1 VQDLL
6 VIGGGINGTGIAR
19 DAAGRGLDVVLV
31 EKDDLAQH
39 TSSASTKLIHGGLRY
54 LEMYDFAL
62 VRKALIERE
71 ILLRAAP
78 HIIWPMRFVLPHDKG
93 QRPAWLIRLG
103 LFLYDHLGGRK
114 LLPPTSTLRRGK
126 TDKLDPLKDE
136 FRLAFEYSDCWVE
149 DSRLVV
155 LNAVDAKERG
165 AEVLTCTACTKLV
178 RHADYW
184 EATFSSERGSETRKF
199 RAVVNAAGGWV
210 DEIIDLA
217 DPQDDATHLR
227 LVKGSHIIVP
237 KWHEGEHAYFFQN
250 ADGRIMFA
258 IPYERGEFTL
268 IGTTDI
274 PYTADKDKVEISR
287 EEIEYLCAGAS
298 EYYQRAITPADVV
311 ATYSGVRPLYDDH
324 AASASKVTRDFV
336 LHYNTD
342 GGAPILSVFGGKITT
357 YRELAE
363 EAVAELAPLFEGL
376 PKTWTRHAS
385 LPGGD
390 IPAANFEAY
399 LSGLVLSHPHL
410 PVELVT
416 RLARAYGTR
425 TRALLGDADTLAD
438 LGRDFGGGLT
448 EREVSWLVDQEFAR
462 SAEDILFRRSKLYLH
477 MTAEEQAAF
486 TDWFNASHADA
497 GLTAGQ

>member
-1 VQDLL
+1 VHDLL

-78 HIIWPMRFVLPHDKG
+78 HIIWPMRFVLPHDKD

-103 LFLYDHLGGRK
+103 LFIYDHLGGRK
-114 LLPPTSTLRRGK
+114 MLPPTEMLRRGK
-126 TDKLDPLKDE
+126 TDKLDPLKEE

-165 AEVLTCTACTKLV
+165 AQVCTRTACTKLV
-178 RHADYW
+178 RHKDHW
-184 EATFSSERGSETRKF
+184 EAEFISPAGPKSAKF

-217 DPQDDATHLR
+217 DPKDDATHLR

-237 KWHEGEHAYFFQN
+237 KWHEGEHAFFFQN
-250 ADGRIMFA
+250 VDGRIMFA
-258 IPYERGEFTL
+258 IPYERSEYTL

-274 PYTADKDKVEISR
+274 PYTADKDKVEISQ

-298 EYYQRAITPADVV
+298 EYYERAITPADVV

-376 PKTWTRHAS
+376 PKSWTKKAS

-390 IPAANFEAY
+390 IPAANFDAF
-399 LSGLVLSHPHL
+399 LSGLVLAWPHM
-410 PVELVT
+410 PVDLLS

-425 TRALLGDADTLAD
+425 TRMLLEGVEMLGD
-438 LGRDFGGGLT
+438 LGREFGGGLT
-448 EREVSWLVDQEFAR
+448 EREASWLVEHEFAC
-462 SAEDILFRRSKLYLH
+462 SAEDILRRRSKLYLH
-477 MTAEEQAAF
+477 MTSEEQGAF
-486 TDWFNASHADA
+486 TDWFNTTHP
-497 GLTAGQ
+497 TAA

>member
-1 VQDLL
+1 MHDLL

-78 HIIWPMRFVLPHDKG
+78 HIIWPMRFVLPYDKDL
-93 QRPAWLIRLG
+93 RPAWLIRLG

-114 LLPPTSTLRRGK
+114 MLPPTSVLRRGA
-126 TDKLDPLKDE
+126 TSKLDPLRDE

-155 LNAVDAKERG
+155 LNAIDAEERG
-165 AEVLTCTACTKLV
+165 AEILTRTACRKLT
-178 RHADYW
+178 RGADFW
-184 EATFSSERGSETRKF
+184 EAEFASAAGTETRRF

-210 DEIIDLA
+210 DNVLGLA
-217 DPQDDATHLR
+217 RTGENETHLR
-227 LVKGSHIIVP
+227 LVKGSHIIIP
-237 KWHEGEHAYFFQN
+237 KWHEGDHAYFFQN
-250 ADGRIMFA
+250 GDGRIMFA
-258 IPYERGEFTL
+258 IPYERGEYTL
-268 IGTTDI
+268 IGTTDV
-274 PYTADKDKVEISR
+274 PYTANKDRVEISP
-287 EEIEYLCAGAS
+287 EEIDYLCAGAS
-298 EYYQRAITPADVV
+298 EYYQRPVTPADVI

-324 AASASKVTRDFV
+324 AASASKVTRDYV
-336 LHYNTD
+336 LHYD
-342 GGAPILSVFGGKITT
+342 SEGGAPILSVFGGKITT

-376 PKTWTRHAS
+376 PRPWTKRAS

-390 IPAANFEAY
+390 IPAANFDAF
-399 LSGLVLSHPHL
+399 LSGLVIAWPHL
-410 PVELVT
+410 PVDLLT

-425 TRALLGDADTLAD
+425 VRLLLGKVETLAD

-448 EREVSWLVDQEFAR
+448 EREVTWLVDREFAR
-462 SAEDILFRRSKLYLH
+462 SAEDILRRRSKLYLH
-477 MTAEEQAAF
+477 MTKEEQGAF
-486 TDWFNASHADA
+486 TDWFAATHKAP
-497 GLTAGQ
+497 

>member
-1 VQDLL
+1 MHDLL

-78 HIIWPMRFVLPHDKG
+78 HIIWPMRFVLPYDKDL
-93 QRPAWLIRLG
+93 RPAWLIRLG

-114 LLPPTSTLRRGK
+114 MLPPTAVLRRGK

-155 LNAVDAKERG
+155 LNAIDAKERG
-165 AEVLTCTACTKLV
+165 ADILTRTACTRLM
-178 RHADYW
+178 RHPDHW
-184 EATFSSERGSETRKF
+184 EADFTSAAGSETRMF

-210 DEIIDLA
+210 DDVLGLTRTAENE
-217 DPQDDATHLR
+217 THLR

-237 KWHEGEHAYFFQN
+237 RWHDGEHAYFFQN
-250 ADGRIMFA
+250 GDGRIMFA
-258 IPYERGEFTL
+258 IPYERGEYTL

-274 PYTADKDKVEISR
+274 PYTADKDRVEISQ
-287 EEIEYLCAGAS
+287 EEIDYLCAGAS
-298 EYYQRAITPADVV
+298 EYYRRAITPADVV

-324 AASASKVTRDFV
+324 AASASKVTRDYV
-336 LHYNTD
+336 LHYDTE

-357 YRELAE
+357 YRELSE

-376 PKTWTRHAS
+376 PRSWTRQAS

-390 IPAANFEAY
+390 IPAANFDAF
-399 LSGLVLSHPHL
+399 LSGLVLTYPHL
-410 PVELVT
+410 PVELLT

-425 TRALLGDADTLAD
+425 VRALLGGAEMLAD
-438 LGRDFGGGLT
+438 LGRDFGAGLT
-448 EREVSWLVDQEFAR
+448 EREVNWLVAHEFACT
-462 SAEDILFRRSKLYLH
+462 AEDVLRRRSKLYLH
-477 MTAEEQAAF
+477 MTQEEQAAF
-486 TDWFNASHADA
+486 ADWFAAAHPAA
-497 GLTAGQ
+497 

>member
-1 VQDLL
+1 MHDLL

-103 LFLYDHLGGRK
+103 LFIYDHLGGRK
-114 LLPPTSTLRRGK
+114 LLPATSTLHRGK
-126 TDKLDPLKDE
+126 TDKLDPLKEE

-165 AEVLTCTACTKLV
+165 AEVLTRTACTKLV
-178 RHADYW
+178 RHKDHW
-184 EATFSSERGSETRKF
+184 DATFASDGGTETRQFK
-199 RAVVNAAGGWV
+199 AVVNAAGGWV

-217 DPQDDATHLR
+217 DPQDETTHLR

-274 PYTADKDKVEISR
+274 PYTADKDKVEISQ

-298 EYYQRAITPADVV
+298 EYYQRAITPDDVV

-336 LHYNTD
+336 LHYETE

-390 IPAANFEAY
+390 IPAANFDAY
-399 LSGLVLSHPHL
+399 LSGLVLTHPHL
-410 PVELVT
+410 PVEFLT

-425 TRALLGDADTLAD
+425 TRDLLGDAETLAD
-438 LGRDFGGGLT
+438 LGREFGGSLT
-448 EREVSWLVDQEFAR
+448 EREVAWLVDQEFAR
-462 SAEDILFRRSKLYLH
+462 SAEDILYRRSKLYLH
-477 MTAEEQAAF
+477 MTKEEQGAF
-486 TDWFNASHADA
+486 TDWFNTSHPVTPAA
-497 GLTAGQ
+497 

>member
-1 VQDLL
+1 MHDLL
-6 VIGGGINGTGIAR
+6 VIGGGVNGTGIAR

-78 HIIWPMRFVLPHDKG
+78 HIIWPMRFVLPHDKD

-114 LLPPTSTLRRGK
+114 MLPPTYTLRRGK
-126 TDKLDPLKDE
+126 TDKLDPLKEE

-165 AEVLTCTACTKLV
+165 AEVLTRTACTKLV
-178 RHADYW
+178 RHEGHW
-184 EATFSSERGSETRKF
+184 EVELTSTAGVETRYSK
-199 RAVVNAAGGWV
+199 ALVNAAGGWV

-217 DPQDDATHLR
+217 NPADSATHLR

-237 KWHEGEHAYFFQN
+237 KWHDGEHAYFFQN
-250 ADGRIMFA
+250 GDGRIMFA
-258 IPYERGEFTL
+258 IPYERGEYTL

-274 PYTADKDKVEISR
+274 PYTANKDKVEISP
-287 EEIEYLCAGAS
+287 EEIAYLCAGAS
-298 EYYQRAITPADVV
+298 EYYQRAITPDDVV

-324 AASASKVTRDFV
+324 AASASKVTRDYV
-336 LHYNTD
+336 LHYDTR

-363 EAVAELAPLFEGL
+363 EAVAELAPS
-376 PKTWTRHAS
+376 TH
-385 LPGGD
+385 
-390 IPAANFEAY
+390 
-399 LSGLVLSHPHL
+399 
-410 PVELVT
+410 
-416 RLARAYGTR
+416 
-425 TRALLGDADTLAD
+425 
-438 LGRDFGGGLT
+438 
-448 EREVSWLVDQEFAR
+448 
-462 SAEDILFRRSKLYLH
+462 KLR
-477 MTAEEQAAF
+477 
-486 TDWFNASHADA
+486 N
-497 GLTAGQ
+497 

>member
-1 VQDLL
+1 MHDLL
-6 VIGGGINGTGIAR
+6 VIGGGVNGTGIAR

-78 HIIWPMRFVLPHDKG
+78 HIIWPMRFVLPHDKD

-114 LLPPTSTLRRGK
+114 MLPPTYTLRRGK
-126 TDKLDPLKDE
+126 TDKLDPLKEE

-165 AEVLTCTACTKLV
+165 AEVLTRTACTKLV
-178 RHADYW
+178 RHEGHW
-184 EATFSSERGSETRKF
+184 EVELTSAAGVETRYSK
-199 RAVVNAAGGWV
+199 ALVNAAGGWV

-217 DPQDDATHLR
+217 NPADSATHLR

-237 KWHEGEHAYFFQN
+237 KWHDGEHAYFFQN
-250 ADGRIMFA
+250 GDGRIMFA
-258 IPYERGEFTL
+258 IPYERGEYTL

-274 PYTADKDKVEISR
+274 PYTANKDKVEISP
-287 EEIEYLCAGAS
+287 EEIAYLCAGAS
-298 EYYQRAITPADVV
+298 EYYQRAITPDDVV

-324 AASASKVTRDFV
+324 AASASKVTRDYV
-336 LHYNTD
+336 LHYDTS

-376 PKTWTRHAS
+376 PRPWTKKAS

-390 IPAANFEAY
+390 IPAANFDAF
-399 LSGLVLSHPHL
+399 LSGLVLTHPHL
-410 PVELVT
+410 PVELLT

-425 TRALLGDADTLAD
+425 VWDLLGKAETLAD

-448 EREVSWLVDQEFAR
+448 EAEVAWLVEHEFAR
-462 SAEDILFRRSKLYLH
+462 TAEDILHRRSKLYLH
-477 MTAEEQAAF
+477 MTKEEQAAF
-486 TDWFNASHADA
+486 TGWFTTQHLAP
-497 GLTAGQ
+497 

>member
-1 VQDLL
+1 VHDLL

-78 HIIWPMRFVLPHDKG
+78 HIIWPMRFVLPHDKD

-114 LLPPTSTLRRGK
+114 MLPPTKVLRRGK

-165 AEVLTCTACTKLV
+165 ADVLTRTACTKLV
-178 RHADYW
+178 RHEDHW
-184 EATFSSERGSETRKF
+184 EAELSSERGIETRSFK
-199 RAVVNAAGGWV
+199 AVVNAAGGWV
-210 DEIIDLA
+210 DAILGLA
-217 DPQDDATHLR
+217 QPGANATHLR

-237 KWHEGEHAYFFQN
+237 KWHDGEHAYFFQN
-250 ADGRIMFA
+250 GDGRIMFA

-274 PYTADKDKVEISR
+274 PYTADKDKVEISQ
-287 EEIEYLCAGAS
+287 EEIKYLCAGAS

-324 AASASKVTRDFV
+324 AASASKVTRDYV
-336 LHYNTD
+336 LHYDSD

-363 EAVAELAPLFEGL
+363 EAVAELAPVFEGL
-376 PKTWTRHAS
+376 SHAWTKQAS

-390 IPAANFEAY
+390 IAAANFDAF
-399 LSGLVLSHPHL
+399 LSGLVIAYPHL
-410 PVELVT
+410 PIELLT

-425 TRALLGDADTLAD
+425 ARALLGDAADMSD
-438 LGRDFGGGLT
+438 LGREFGGGLT
-448 EREVSWLVDQEFAR
+448 EREVTWLIEQEFAGT
-462 SAEDILFRRSKLYLH
+462 AEDVLRRRSKLYLH
-477 MTAEEQAAF
+477 MTQEEQGAF
-486 TDWFNASHADA
+486 ADWFATRQHAPRP
-497 GLTAGQ
+497 